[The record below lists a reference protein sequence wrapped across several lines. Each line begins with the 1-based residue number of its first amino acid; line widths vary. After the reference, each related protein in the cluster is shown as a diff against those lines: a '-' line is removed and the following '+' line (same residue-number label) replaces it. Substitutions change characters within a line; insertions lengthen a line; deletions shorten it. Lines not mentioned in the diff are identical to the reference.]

1 MKKKLSI
8 IIIVGTA
15 DPIIDGFIHPSLRSF
30 DEFLVIE
37 PPPKLSPASEIHLEI
52 HFHSSVENVL
62 FSHHCR
68 PILSMPN
75 FYFIF
80 YFYYYYY
87 YYFLSL
93 SLSLS
98 VSLSLIFDVAQ
109 VVGGFYSWKYLAK
122 FWLWMRYMKEQTF
135 QLFEKH
141 FSQIWLWT
149 RFLFFLSTFWCSQS
163 GQFIIHEKI

>member
-1 MKKKLSI
+1 
-8 IIIVGTA
+8 
-15 DPIIDGFIHPSLRSF
+15 
-30 DEFLVIE
+30 
-37 PPPKLSPASEIHLEI
+37 
-52 HFHSSVENVL
+52 
-62 FSHHCR
+62 
-68 PILSMPN
+68 
-75 FYFIF
+75 
-80 YFYYYYY
+80 
-87 YYFLSL
+87 
-93 SLSLS
+93 
-98 VSLSLIFDVAQ
+98 

>member
-1 MKKKLSI
+1 MRVINEKNI
-8 IIIVGTA
+8 IHNNNGTA
-15 DPIIDGFIHPSLRSF
+15 DPIIDVFIHPSIALSMNSLWLNLTQIISCARNSF
-30 DEFLVIE
+30 RN
-37 PPPKLSPASEIHLEI
+37 
-52 HFHSSVENVL
+52 SSSFIRRKCGL
-62 FSHHCR
+62 FS
-68 PILSMPN
+68 PLPPN
-75 FYFIF
+75 FIDAQFYFIF
-80 YFYYYYY
+80 YLFIYL
-87 YYFLSL
+87 FFSL
-93 SLSLS
+93 SL
-98 VSLSLIFDVAQ
+98 SLSLIFDVAQ